1 MAFLT
6 VYRSW
11 RIILSA
17 AVTIALHHLIL
28 TILQMNGASLFG
40 IPLTIYAQN
49 CSITT
54 LLVHAM
60 FVVFEASA
68 LGFMAYKSAVENDT
82 NFAIMD
88 AVMRAQDGN
97 DLRVRAPIL
106 KGSSTIPSF
115 NEFMTHLHNSF
126 VVVGEN
132 IDELK
137 GVSQNMSQVSADTRD
152 FYIRQSD
159 QTNQIASAVQE
170 LTYSIEDVAK
180 NISDISKDAEHIKL
194 QSGDGLIVVNNSVN
208 VADNLQSEIESA
220 SEQIRVLESRCEGV
234 SALVEVI
241 HEISEQTN
249 LLALNAAIEA
259 ARAGEMGRGFAVV
272 ADEVRNLAQRTNES
286 TERIKTQM
294 SNLLED
300 AAAAVVAIA
309 TSKDLVN
316 SSAENIKKSGE
327 VFNVINQQIEE
338 MSTRTLTVASNTEQ
352 QAQVV
357 SEINRNIISLTDLVR
372 SIETKTTGVFEDS
385 KSLDSISNKMHQYI
399 SVFHI

>member
-1 MAFLT
+1 
-6 VYRSW
+6 
-11 RIILSA
+11 
-17 AVTIALHHLIL
+17 
-28 TILQMNGASLFG
+28 
-40 IPLTIYAQN
+40 
-49 CSITT
+49 
-54 LLVHAM
+54 
-60 FVVFEASA
+60 
-68 LGFMAYKSAVENDT
+68 
-82 NFAIMD
+82 
-88 AVMRAQDGN
+88 
-97 DLRVRAPIL
+97 
-106 KGSSTIPSF
+106 
-115 NEFMTHLHNSF
+115 MTHLHNSF

-137 GVSQNMSQVSADTRD
+137 GVSQNMSQVSEDTRD

-208 VADNLQSEIESA
+208 VADNLQSEIASA

-309 TSKDLVN
+309 TSKNLVN